1 MRFDR
6 GSRQRKEGG
15 KDWREEYKEEA
26 AAAAAAFLTRKST
39 NK

>member
-1 MRFDR
+1 MRFER

-15 KDWREEYKEEA
+15 KDWREEYKEA
-26 AAAAAAFLTRKST
+26 AAAPAAFLTRKST